1 MVSMLHF
8 IHFNCTPGG
17 IEVLMPNLIKA
28 LSEQKISVF
37 IIRPCKNKEYSV
49 YKDQDVEITFGSN
62 SNFVTFL
69 KLFYYGLKHKHE
81 IFHVYNLG
89 PLFLI
94 ALQLAGVKKIV
105 YSIRGTIYWKTKL
118 QKNIRKPLWYLALI
132 RNCIFIANSGYS
144 RDCFINAVGYKGN
157 VEIVYNPIASPKFRV
172 KDDRYVQHS
181 KFQVIYSGRLA
192 KGKNLFLWLDCAK
205 AINNDFLKAIFRL
218 HGNGPLK
225 NELIEYSKVIGLS
238 DKVIEFA
245 GHRTDIEVAYQ
256 QADLLLFLSEYESFG
271 NVVVESILCGT
282 PVLASNIPSMKEIF
296 ENFPDFIIDD
306 MDNPFPIIVS
316 RISNIEQLKI
326 LALRAREEFKDRFS
340 SEQHVNKLRGIYQSF

>member
-1 MVSMLHF
+1 
-8 IHFNCTPGG
+8 
-17 IEVLMPNLIKA
+17 MPHLIKA
-28 LSEQKISVF
+28 LSEQIISVF
-37 IIRPCKNKEYSV
+37 ILRPCKNLENSV
-49 YKDQDVEITFGSN
+49 YRNQDFAITYGSV

-69 KLFYYGLKHKHE
+69 KLFRYGLKHRND

-118 QKNIRKPLWYLALI
+118 QKNIRKPLWKLALI

-144 RDCFINAVGYKGN
+144 RDCFMNAVGYKEDI
-157 VEIVYNPIASPKFRV
+157 EIVYNPIASPKFNV
-172 KDDRYVQHS
+172 KNERHEKNNKLQI
-181 KFQVIYSGRLA
+181 IYSGRLV

-205 AINNDFLKAIFRL
+205 AINNDFPKTVFKLQ
-218 HGNGPLK
+218 GNGPLK

-238 DKVIEFA
+238 DKVLEFA
-245 GHRTDIEVAYQ
+245 GHCTDIEVAYQ

-282 PVLASNIPSMKEIF
+282 PVLASNISSMKEIF
-296 ENFPDFIIDD
+296 KNFPDFIIDD
-306 MDNPFPIIVS
+306 MDDPIPVIGS

-340 SEQHVNKLRGIYQSF
+340 LEQHVEKLRRIYQSF